1 MIREVFQWPDVMD
14 GHEAVRARQT
24 SPVLAFLLEVA
35 KAAGAG
41 DYSATELLEAATEA
55 DVPLPPTI
63 AGRKD
68 DNGPKK
74 QLGINLGKIF
84 KDRPKVS
91 LGGGW
96 TVEKVSKPTNYAKGA
111 GEVSVYRVVLE

>member
-1 MIREVFQWPDVMD
+1 
-14 GHEAVRARQT
+14 
-24 SPVLAFLLEVA
+24 VLAFLLEVA
-35 KAAGAG
+35 KAAGVG

-68 DNGPKK
+68 ADGPKK

-84 KDRPKVS
+84 KDRQKVS
-91 LGGGW
+91 LGGCW
-96 TVEKVSKPTNYAKGA
+96 TVEKLSKPINYAKGA
-111 GEVSVYRVVLE
+111 GEVSVYRLVLE